1 MLVTLI
7 YSVLN
12 HVTLYCAEMK
22 KSYVNIENW
31 NVIKRF
37 KLSLALCLELSVFSS
52 STTCRVVSWTWPII
66 SHMDVTVQRGVPVTV
81 LQPTRL
87 TRHVNE
93 IINVARA
100 HRSIGQLVNC
110 NRHTSSMAGRR
121 TMSTALFVVSRL
133 IEHLEAFNLILY
145 EVIIT
150 NSSWIVSNETDEP
163 QMLMTW

>member
-1 MLVTLI
+1 
-7 YSVLN
+7 
-12 HVTLYCAEMK
+12 
-22 KSYVNIENW
+22 
-31 NVIKRF
+31 
-37 KLSLALCLELSVFSS
+37 
-52 STTCRVVSWTWPII
+52 
-66 SHMDVTVQRGVPVTV
+66 MDVTVQRGVPVTV

-133 IEHLEAFNLILY
+133 IEHLEAIFNPILY

-150 NSSWIVSNETDEP
+150 NSSRYIFATRIMSNETDEP
-163 QMLMTW
+163 QMLMT